1 MEYIEKKS
9 GPSLG
14 FVTER
19 LLFPKIFR
27 KISYFSG
34 LQKIFLL
41 SIVNKE
47 IAWKSKWKYEQRDYA
62 FSLFLS
68 LTLKKK
74 KVTESDKLIKPVR
87 EW

>member
-1 MEYIEKKS
+1 MEYNQKKS

-19 LLFPKIFR
+19 LFFPKIFR
-27 KISYFSG
+27 KNSYFSG
-34 LQKIFLL
+34 LQKIFFLL

-62 FSLFLS
+62 SSLFLS

-74 KVTESDKLIKPVR
+74 KSH
-87 EW
+87 